1 MIHPPR
7 DFSIALA
14 MLVGGVAAFLWGLPT
29 MIAGTPGPQGVAGV
43 VGGLVGFFGAL
54 MTLNFGAAL
63 YLQRR
68 LLHGS
73 TAIAR
78 WRVDPTVLR
87 AWLDGES
94 RRGGPRPEWRPNGHD
109 LAHGIVVAF
118 GPESVS
124 VGGRFLSIPSSG
136 LQAMRAVALHPGSPP
151 TIAFATH
158 LYAARGASAPQIAAV
173 SGLLRVPAPDAA
185 QAAAVLRYYEE
196 VLAGR
201 IIVAPRRWTIRI
213 VIGLLWAGAGAIAV
227 VAGQWLME
235 AAGHRTDGPWGTA
248 PLIAQI
254 AGSLSVIAG
263 LAVAAMAWSFRRR
276 QRGRR

>member
-1 MIHPPR
+1 MIHPQR
-7 DFSIALA
+7 DFAIALA
-14 MLVGGVAAFLWGLPT
+14 MLVCGVAAFFWGLPA
-29 MIAGTPGPQGVAGV
+29 MSSSTPGPQGVAGI

-63 YLQRR
+63 HLQRG
-68 LLHGS
+68 LLRGN

-78 WRVDPTVLR
+78 WHVEPGVLR
-87 AWLDGES
+87 AWLDEES
-94 RRGGPRPEWRPNGHD
+94 RRQGPRTEWRPSARD
-109 LAHGIVVAF
+109 LAYGIDVAF

-136 LQAMRAVALHPGSPP
+136 LQSMRAVALHPGSPP

-158 LYAARGASAPQIAAV
+158 LYAARGGSAAQITAV
-173 SGLLRVPAPDAA
+173 TGLLRVPAPDAVK
-185 QAAAVLRYYEE
+185 AAAVLRYYQD

-201 IIVAPRRWTIRI
+201 IIVAPQRWTIRI
-213 VIGLLWAGAGAIAV
+213 VIGLLWAGAGAIAAI
-227 VAGQWLME
+227 AGQWLME
-235 AAGHRTDGPWGTA
+235 AAGHRTDGPFGTA

-263 LAVAAMAWSFRRR
+263 LAVAAIAWSCRRR